1 MTADGKNVDGHKR
14 TMFLDFLLQAEDLDG
29 NYFAKLK
36 QFIEDQNF
44 RLIVI
49 INDLRKFNS
58 NLAPK

>member
-1 MTADGKNVDGHKR
+1 MTADGKNVDTHKR
-14 TMFLDFLLQAEDLDG
+14 TMCLDFLLQAEDLDG

-58 NLAPK
+58 NLARK